1 MAYRSWYSNVKP
13 RGAYAWSRRSAER
26 GVHPLVRVLEPR
38 RNVGICVAVVVEA
51 AVVGS
56 KSVVFGAAF
65 RNNDDSKRA
74 LPFRQGWIRGR
85 VEGRTKE
92 PEGPVDQ
99 AILDSRLP
107 SGSQSDFGARAPIA
121 RKGRAVLQLG
131 DRGIVQSP
139 PVSVPKRCARAE
151 FGAGTA
157 PGEKSRVIQDV
168 HMGIQKRQRPRECL
182 LAAVGLA
189 VVCHLLCKSAG
200 HCSVHAVWKSLRVA
214 LKSAYRFLMWSES
227 KLSVVLVKGP
237 GEGATHHL
245 ASIWE
250 ANILHPKGILGVVKH
265 GRSSPQDVY
274 ILGISVTTAETEWDM
289 CQSKNHE
296 LDVQ

>member
-1 MAYRSWYSNVKP
+1 MVKREASWRIRLEPTK
-13 RGAYAWSRRSAER
+13 RGAQ
-26 GVHPLVRVLEPR
+26 VHPLVRVLEPR

-85 VEGRTKE
+85 VEGWTKE

-107 SGSQSDFGARAPIA
+107 SCPQSDFGAGAPIA

-151 FGAGTA
+151 FGAGA
-157 PGEKSRVIQDV
+157 AAGEKSRVIQDV
-168 HMGIQKRQRPRECL
+168 NMGIQKRQRPRECL
-182 LAAVGLA
+182 LAAVGFA
-189 VVCHLLCKSAG
+189 VVCHLLRKSAG
-200 HCSVHAVWKSLRVA
+200 HCSVHAIRISLRVA
-214 LKSAYRFLMWSES
+214 LKSAHRLLTRSGS
-227 KLSVVLVKGP
+227 KLSVVVVKGP
-237 GEGATHHL
+237 GTGATHHL

-250 ANILHPKGILGVVKH
+250 ANILHPKDILGVV
-265 GRSSPQDVY
+265 GIDRELSPRCVY
-274 ILGISVTTAETEWDM
+274 TGNISDDCRNRMGHV
-289 CQSKNHE
+289 QSQNHE
-296 LDVQ
+296 LNVQ